1 MVGVFTFP
9 ALLPRFMEAW
19 ALSNTQAGWISGVY
33 FAAFAVTA
41 PVLVSLTD
49 RVDARRVYVCGA
61 LANGVACAGFALVA
75 DGFWTA
81 LVFRALGGAALA
93 GTYMPGLRVLVD
105 RVTPDVRPRVV
116 PLYTACFSLG
126 TAGSYAVSAVVADWA
141 GWRAAFALA
150 GGAALLAVVLVVM
163 QAPRR
168 PEPVAVAT
176 RLLDFRPILRNR
188 PAMGYV
194 LGYAVHMW
202 ELFAY
207 RSWVVAFLAFGVA
220 LPGGADYAHG
230 LLAPNAV
237 ATLGALVAFGCSLV
251 GAEVATRYGRERMVM
266 LYMLLSAGMALAVG
280 LVAGVSYPVVAV
292 VMLLYAGL
300 IQLDSAALT
309 TGAVEQ
315 AEEGRRGATLAV
327 HSLVG
332 FLAAFIGPLVFGVVL
347 DSVGG
352 GQDSVSAWVWGF
364 VSVGVVG
371 LLGPLVMAW
380 GVRGARASSE

>member
-1 MVGVFTFP
+1 MC
-9 ALLPRFMEAW
+9 
-19 ALSNTQAGWISGVY
+19 I
-33 FAAFAVTA
+33 
-41 PVLVSLTD
+41 D
-49 RVDARRVYVCGA
+49 R
-61 LANGVACAGFALVA
+61 
-75 DGFWTA
+75 
-81 LVFRALGGAALA
+81 
-93 GTYMPGLRVLVD
+93 
-105 RVTPDVRPRVV
+105 
-116 PLYTACFSLG
+116 
-126 TAGSYAVSAVVADWA
+126 
-141 GWRAAFALA
+141 
-150 GGAALLAVVLVVM
+150 
-163 QAPRR
+163 
-168 PEPVAVAT
+168 
-176 RLLDFRPILRNR
+176 
-188 PAMGYV
+188 
-194 LGYAVHMW
+194 
-202 ELFAY
+202 
-207 RSWVVAFLAFGVA
+207 